1 MILRAYI
8 LTMLCHAATSP
19 RTGAG
24 GIHRGGSIEQTG
36 DWRCVLRAT
45 PMHVHSHAIYTPY
58 THTLYIHPTLT
69 RYIYTLHS
77 YTIYTPTRIHS
88 HTIYTPHTYY
98 THHTH
103 TLYTHHTHTIYTT
116 HTHYIHTTLTHYT
129 HHTHTGNWRCGL
141 EVWLSLRRRRP
152 NRGVPTARCDI
163 ASGFAECGAHDLYAR
178 QC

>member
-1 MILRAYI
+1 MMILRAYI

-24 GIHRGGSIEQTG
+24 GINRGGSIEQTG

-58 THTLYIHPTLT
+58 THTLYIHPTLIH
-69 RYIYTLHS
+69 YIYT
-77 YTIYTPTRIHS
+77 
-88 HTIYTPHTYY
+88 
-98 THHTH
+98 HTH
-103 TLYTHHTHTIYTT
+103 TLTHYIHTTHILYTHHTHTIYTT